1 MLGYIIFCQVFI
13 ISVRVNATYI
23 ETVKVQLNHGYQFI
37 LKLSTKFCMVWSLN
51 ATGIF
56 QPICISDK
64 LNDFDVLFINYVLS
78 VLFPLCLVAITYILI
93 ELHARH
99 VIFCW
104 KPFHGCFDKFGR
116 NWSSSDSIIHA
127 FASLMYLSFT
137 VLNFNFY
144 ELLSVSRMY
153 HNNHPLKIFLLNL
166 PTTHGYSPLIICY
179 LTVVVLLLI
188 IFGVLPSLLLLL
200 YPLQTFRTL
209 LNRVCPPRIQLQL
222 NIFVET
228 FQAPFKNGCKGT
240 RDFRITPGLVA
251 CMILFMNTL
260 CCIAHVA
267 HFGKYLVSTLVVCF
281 VLLSM
286 LIAYARP
293 CKSYT
298 ANLSVI
304 FHSMWLLALSALM
317 LLWRQDFIMS
327 TKLLAHVFVF
337 FVSVP
342 HLLILLW
349 LCYILQKKLN
359 LWKRVVACFS
369 CVMGQHG

>member
-1 MLGYIIFCQVFI
+1 M
-13 ISVRVNATYI
+13 
-23 ETVKVQLNHGYQFI
+23 
-37 LKLSTKFCMVWSLN
+37 
-51 ATGIF
+51 
-56 QPICISDK
+56 
-64 LNDFDVLFINYVLS
+64 
-78 VLFPLCLVAITYILI
+78 
-93 ELHARH
+93 
-99 VIFCW
+99 
-104 KPFHGCFDKFGR
+104 
-116 NWSSSDSIIHA
+116 
-127 FASLMYLSFT
+127 
-137 VLNFNFY
+137 
-144 ELLSVSRMY
+144 
-153 HNNHPLKIFLLNL
+153 
-166 PTTHGYSPLIICY
+166 
-179 LTVVVLLLI
+179 
-188 IFGVLPSLLLLL
+188 
-200 YPLQTFRTL
+200 
-209 LNRVCPPRIQLQL
+209 
-222 NIFVET
+222 ET
-228 FQAPFKNGCKGT
+228 FQAPFKNGCEGT